1 MKNLNLLKDKFNLKR
16 IYLEKLSISHL
27 DNIHEYSSN
36 KKFFKY
42 FEYQSFKKKSETK
55 KYIISKLKEVKN
67 KKALWWSIKLKVNKK
82 IIGTICINNINLSR
96 KSCEIGYGIN
106 PDYWGK
112 GYFIETLK
120 GLLKIILK
128 KNKFLRCQAITSK
141 KNLSSI
147 NGLKKCGF
155 KIEGIMKKFYF
166 SDKKNKNSDAI
177 ILAKTI

>member
-1 MKNLNLLKDKFNLKR
+1 M
-16 IYLEKLSISHL
+16 
-27 DNIHEYSSN
+27 
-36 KKFFKY
+36 
-42 FEYQSFKKKSETK
+42 
-55 KYIISKLKEVKN
+55 
-67 KKALWWSIKLKVNKK
+67 
-82 IIGTICINNINLSR
+82 
-96 KSCEIGYGIN
+96 
-106 PDYWGK
+106 
-112 GYFIETLK
+112 
-120 GLLKIILK
+120 LKIILK